1 MRYGI
6 RWNSVYP
13 PFCRTFLSL
22 SFFLIVRVQ
31 PLYGHAVQSV
41 FVFANLQIIVVKN
54 EKNDEK

>member
-22 SFFLIVRVQ
+22 SFFLIVRC
-31 PLYGHAVQSV
+31 ACSASV
-41 FVFANLQIIVVKN
+41 RAYRTKCVWICKVTTK
-54 EKNDEK
+54 K